1 MTMYLIK
8 IEPRLMKIKRLNSTK
23 KGKIEIIPMI
33 DVMFFL
39 LATFILASIAM
50 QKYQVVTVNLNKGS
64 AENVNEQTQSI
75 TISITH
81 DNLVYINKNQV
92 LLTEIANN
100 LEKLINDKNN
110 NILIAS
116 DENSKQGVVM
126 QAMLEAKKAG
136 AKKFSFIVKN

>member
-1 MTMYLIK
+1 
-8 IEPRLMKIKRLNSTK
+8 MKIKRINPAK

-50 QKYQVVTVNLNKGS
+50 QKYQGVAVNLNKGS
-64 AENVNEQTQSI
+64 AENISEQQQSI

-92 LLTEIANN
+92 LLSEVANN

>member
-1 MTMYLIK
+1 
-8 IEPRLMKIKRLNSTK
+8 MKIKRLNSTK

-50 QKYQVVTVNLNKGS
+50 QKYQGVAVNLNKGS

>member
-1 MTMYLIK
+1 
-8 IEPRLMKIKRLNSTK
+8 MKIKRLNSIK

-50 QKYQVVTVNLNKGS
+50 QKYQGVAVNLNKGS
-64 AENVNEQTQSI
+64 AENISEQQQSI

-92 LLTEIANN
+92 LLSEVANN

-110 NILIAS
+110 NILIVS

>member
-1 MTMYLIK
+1 
-8 IEPRLMKIKRLNSTK
+8 MKIKRLNPTK

-50 QKYQVVTVNLNKGS
+50 QKYQGVAVNLNKGN
-64 AENVNEQTQSI
+64 AENVSEQQQSI

-81 DNLVYINKNQV
+81 DNLVYINKKQV
-92 LLTEIANN
+92 LLSEIENN
-100 LEKLINDKNN
+100 LQQLINDKNN

>member
-1 MTMYLIK
+1 
-8 IEPRLMKIKRLNSTK
+8 MKIKRLNSTK

-50 QKYQVVTVNLNKGS
+50 QKYQGVTVNLNKGS
-64 AENVNEQTQSI
+64 AENVNEKTQSI

>member
-1 MTMYLIK
+1 
-8 IEPRLMKIKRLNSTK
+8 MKIKRLNSAK

-50 QKYQVVTVNLNKGS
+50 QKYQGVAVNLNKGS
-64 AENVNEQTQSI
+64 AENISEQQQSI

-81 DNLVYINKNQV
+81 DNLIYINKNQV
-92 LLTEIANN
+92 LPSEVANN

-136 AKKFSFIVKN
+136 VKKFSFIVKN

>member
-1 MTMYLIK
+1 
-8 IEPRLMKIKRLNSTK
+8 MKIKRLNSSK

-50 QKYQVVTVNLNKGS
+50 QKYQGVAVNLNKGS
-64 AENVNEQTQSI
+64 AENISEQQQSI

-92 LLTEIANN
+92 LLSEVANN

>member
-1 MTMYLIK
+1 
-8 IEPRLMKIKRLNSTK
+8 MKIKRLNPTK

-50 QKYQVVTVNLNKGS
+50 QKYQGVAVNLNKGS
-64 AENVNEQTQSI
+64 AENISEQQQSI

-81 DNLVYINKNQV
+81 DNLIYINKNQV
-92 LLTEIANN
+92 LPSEVADN

-126 QAMLEAKKAG
+126 QAMIEAKKAG

>member
-1 MTMYLIK
+1 
-8 IEPRLMKIKRLNSTK
+8 MKIKRLNSIK

-50 QKYQVVTVNLNKGS
+50 QKYQGVAVNLNKGS
-64 AENVNEQTQSI
+64 AENVNEQIQSI

-92 LLTEIANN
+92 LLTEVAHN

>member
-1 MTMYLIK
+1 
-8 IEPRLMKIKRLNSTK
+8 MKIKRLNSIK

-50 QKYQVVTVNLNKGS
+50 QKYQGVAVNLNKGS
-64 AENVNEQTQSI
+64 AENVNEQQQSI

-92 LLTEIANN
+92 LLTEVTNN

>member
-1 MTMYLIK
+1 
-8 IEPRLMKIKRLNSTK
+8 MKIKRLNSAK

-50 QKYQVVTVNLNKGS
+50 QKYQGVAVNLNKGS
-64 AENVNEQTQSI
+64 AENISEQQHSI

-81 DNLVYINKNQV
+81 DNLIYINKNQV
-92 LLTEIANN
+92 LPSEVANN

>member
-1 MTMYLIK
+1 
-8 IEPRLMKIKRLNSTK
+8 MKIKRINSAK

-50 QKYQVVTVNLNKGS
+50 QKYQGVAVNLNKGS
-64 AENVNEQTQSI
+64 AENISEQQQSI

-81 DNLVYINKNQV
+81 DNLVYINKSQV
-92 LLTEIANN
+92 LLSEVANN

-126 QAMLEAKKAG
+126 QVMLEAKKAG

>member
-1 MTMYLIK
+1 
-8 IEPRLMKIKRLNSTK
+8 MKIKRLNSSK

-50 QKYQVVTVNLNKGS
+50 QKYQGVAVNLNKGS
-64 AENVNEQTQSI
+64 AENISEQQQSI

-92 LLTEIANN
+92 LLSEIANN
-100 LEKLINDKNN
+100 LEKLINNKNN

>member
-1 MTMYLIK
+1 
-8 IEPRLMKIKRLNSTK
+8 MKIKRLNSIK

-50 QKYQVVTVNLNKGS
+50 QKYQGVAVNLNKGS
-64 AENVNEQTQSI
+64 AENVNEQQQSI

-81 DNLVYINKNQV
+81 DNLIYINKNQV
-92 LLTEIANN
+92 LLTEVANN

>member
-1 MTMYLIK
+1 
-8 IEPRLMKIKRLNSTK
+8 MKIKRLNPTK

-50 QKYQVVTVNLNKGS
+50 QKYQGVAVNLNKGS
-64 AENVNEQTQSI
+64 AENISEQQQSI

-92 LLTEIANN
+92 LLSEVANN

-126 QAMLEAKKAG
+126 QAMIEAKKAG

>member
-1 MTMYLIK
+1 
-8 IEPRLMKIKRLNSTK
+8 MKIKRLNSTK

-50 QKYQVVTVNLNKGS
+50 QKYQGVAVNLNKGS
-64 AENVNEQTQSI
+64 AENINEQQQSI

-92 LLTEIANN
+92 LLSEVANN

-136 AKKFSFIVKN
+136 VKKFSFIVKN

>member
-1 MTMYLIK
+1 
-8 IEPRLMKIKRLNSTK
+8 MKIKRLNSSK

-50 QKYQVVTVNLNKGS
+50 QKYQGVAVNLNKGS
-64 AENVNEQTQSI
+64 AENISEQEQSI

-92 LLTEIANN
+92 LLSEVGNN

>member
-1 MTMYLIK
+1 
-8 IEPRLMKIKRLNSTK
+8 MKIKRLNSAK

-50 QKYQVVTVNLNKGS
+50 QKYQGVAVNLNKGS
-64 AENVNEQTQSI
+64 AENVSDQQQSI

-81 DNLVYINKNQV
+81 DNLIYINKKQV
-92 LLTEIANN
+92 LLSEVENN
-100 LEKLINDKNN
+100 LQQLLNDKNN

-136 AKKFSFIVKN
+136 VKKFSFIVKN

>member
-1 MTMYLIK
+1 
-8 IEPRLMKIKRLNSTK
+8 MKIKRLNPSK

-50 QKYQVVTVNLNKGS
+50 QKYQGVAVNLNKDS
-64 AENVNEQTQSI
+64 AENISEQQQSI

-92 LLTEIANN
+92 LLSEIANN

-116 DENSKQGVVM
+116 DENSKHCVVM

>member
-1 MTMYLIK
+1 
-8 IEPRLMKIKRLNSTK
+8 MKIKRLNSAK

-50 QKYQVVTVNLNKGS
+50 QKYQGVAVNLNKGS
-64 AENVNEQTQSI
+64 AENISEQQQSI

-92 LLTEIANN
+92 LLSEIANN

>member
-1 MTMYLIK
+1 
-8 IEPRLMKIKRLNSTK
+8 MKIKRLNPTK

-50 QKYQVVTVNLNKGS
+50 QKYQGVAVNLNKGS
-64 AENVNEQTQSI
+64 AENISEQQQSI

-81 DNLVYINKNQV
+81 DNLIYINKNQV
-92 LLTEIANN
+92 LPSEVANN

-126 QAMLEAKKAG
+126 QVMIEAKKAG

>member
-1 MTMYLIK
+1 
-8 IEPRLMKIKRLNSTK
+8 MKIKRLNSTK

-50 QKYQVVTVNLNKGS
+50 QKYQGVTVNLNKGS

-116 DENSKQGVVM
+116 DENSKQGIVM

>member
-1 MTMYLIK
+1 
-8 IEPRLMKIKRLNSTK
+8 MKIKRLNSTK

-50 QKYQVVTVNLNKGS
+50 QKYQGVAVNLNKGS

-92 LLTEIANN
+92 LLSEVANN

>member
-1 MTMYLIK
+1 
-8 IEPRLMKIKRLNSTK
+8 MKIKRLNPTK

-33 DVMFFL
+33 EVMFFL

-50 QKYQVVTVNLNKGS
+50 QKYQGVAVNLNKGS
-64 AENVNEQTQSI
+64 AENISEQQQSI

-81 DNLVYINKNQV
+81 DNLIYINKNQV
-92 LLTEIANN
+92 LPSEVANN

>member
-1 MTMYLIK
+1 
-8 IEPRLMKIKRLNSTK
+8 MKIKRLNSIK

-50 QKYQVVTVNLNKGS
+50 QKYQGVAVNLNKGS
-64 AENVNEQTQSI
+64 AENINEQTQSI

>member
-1 MTMYLIK
+1 
-8 IEPRLMKIKRLNSTK
+8 MKIKRLNPTK

-50 QKYQVVTVNLNKGS
+50 QKYQGVAVNLNKGN
-64 AENVNEQTQSI
+64 AENVREQQQSI

-81 DNLVYINKNQV
+81 DNLVYINKKQV
-92 LLTEIANN
+92 LLSEIENN
-100 LEKLINDKNN
+100 LQQLINDKNN

>member
-1 MTMYLIK
+1 
-8 IEPRLMKIKRLNSTK
+8 MKIKRLNPTK

-50 QKYQVVTVNLNKGS
+50 QKYQGVAVNLNKGS
-64 AENVNEQTQSI
+64 ADNISEQQQSI

-81 DNLVYINKNQV
+81 DNLIYINKKQV
-92 LLTEIANN
+92 LLSEVENN
-100 LEKLINDKNN
+100 LQQLLNDKNN

-136 AKKFSFIVKN
+136 VKKFSFIVKN

>member
-1 MTMYLIK
+1 
-8 IEPRLMKIKRLNSTK
+8 MKIKRLNPTK

-50 QKYQVVTVNLNKGS
+50 QKYQGVAVNLNKGS
-64 AENVNEQTQSI
+64 AENINEQHPSI

-81 DNLVYINKNQV
+81 DNLVYINKKQV
-92 LLTEIANN
+92 LFSEIANS

>member
-1 MTMYLIK
+1 
-8 IEPRLMKIKRLNSTK
+8 MKIKRLNSTK

-50 QKYQVVTVNLNKGS
+50 QKYQGVAVNLNKGNS
-64 AENVNEQTQSI
+64 ENISEQQQSI

-81 DNLVYINKNQV
+81 DNLIYINKNNV
-92 LLTEIANN
+92 LLSEVASN

-136 AKKFSFIVKN
+136 VKKFSFIVKN

>member
-1 MTMYLIK
+1 
-8 IEPRLMKIKRLNSTK
+8 MKIKRLNPNK

-50 QKYQVVTVNLNKGS
+50 QKYQGVAVNLNKGS
-64 AENVNEQTQSI
+64 AENISEQQQSI

-81 DNLVYINKNQV
+81 DNLIYINKNQV
-92 LLTEIANN
+92 LLSEIANN

-126 QAMLEAKKAG
+126 QVMLEAKKAG

>member
-1 MTMYLIK
+1 
-8 IEPRLMKIKRLNSTK
+8 MKIKRLNSTK

-50 QKYQVVTVNLNKGS
+50 QKYQGVTVNLNKGS
-64 AENVNEQTQSI
+64 AENINEQTQSI

-126 QAMLEAKKAG
+126 QALLEAKKAG

>member
-1 MTMYLIK
+1 
-8 IEPRLMKIKRLNSTK
+8 MKIKRLNLTK

-50 QKYQVVTVNLNKGS
+50 QKYQGVAVNLNKGN
-64 AENVNEQTQSI
+64 AENVSEQQSI

-81 DNLVYINKNQV
+81 DNLVYINKKQV
-92 LLTEIANN
+92 LLNEISNS

-126 QAMLEAKKAG
+126 QAMLEARKAG

>member
-1 MTMYLIK
+1 
-8 IEPRLMKIKRLNSTK
+8 MKIKRLNSTE

-50 QKYQVVTVNLNKGS
+50 QKYQGVAVNLNKGS
-64 AENVNEQTQSI
+64 AENINEQQQSI

-92 LLTEIANN
+92 LLSEIANS

>member
-1 MTMYLIK
+1 
-8 IEPRLMKIKRLNSTK
+8 MKIKRLNPTK

-50 QKYQVVTVNLNKGS
+50 QKYQGVAVNLNKGN
-64 AENVNEQTQSI
+64 AENISEQQQSI

-81 DNLVYINKNQV
+81 DNLVFINKNQV
-92 LLTEIANN
+92 LLSEVANN

-116 DENSKQGVVM
+116 DENSKQGIVM
-126 QAMLEAKKAG
+126 QVMLEAKKAG

>member
-1 MTMYLIK
+1 
-8 IEPRLMKIKRLNSTK
+8 MKIKRLNSAK

-50 QKYQVVTVNLNKGS
+50 QKYQGVAVNLNKGS
-64 AENVNEQTQSI
+64 AENISEQQQSI

-92 LLTEIANN
+92 LLSEVANN

-126 QAMLEAKKAG
+126 QALLEAKKAG

>member
-1 MTMYLIK
+1 
-8 IEPRLMKIKRLNSTK
+8 MKIKRLNSTK

-50 QKYQVVTVNLNKGS
+50 QKYQGVAVNLNKGS
-64 AENVNEQTQSI
+64 AENISEQQQSI

-92 LLTEIANN
+92 LLSEVANN